1 MVALKLGQSSG
12 KTTTEVAKE
21 LGANAWSLGR
31 MDQFARNLN
40 FDQINQISEK
50 FLQID
55 ELLKTTNSDV
65 WGLVEALLLD
75 IASI

>member
-1 MVALKLGQSSG
+1 
-12 KTTTEVAKE
+12 
-21 LGANAWSLGR
+21 

-40 FDQINQISEK
+40 FDQINHISEK